1 MKRKHVNL
9 AAAATVVVAAAIAPA
24 IGITGNLTR
33 STRQASMVFAHFDRG
48 ANLMRGR
55 HANGWHVEGWIA
67 FLKADL
73 KITDQQLPQWERFA
87 SALREDIGR
96 MQELVTAH
104 RGPKDAA
111 SAENRRQSAVEQLDG
126 FEALAEAGLHAIQNV
141 APTFRALYAVLTVNQ
156 KENVDRLAGHRH
168 RGLMRH

>member
-1 MKRKHVNL
+1 MKRKHVIL

-55 HANGWHVEGWIA
+55 HANGWHVEGWVA

-87 SALREDIGR
+87 SALRENIGR

-111 SAENRRQSAVEQLDG
+111 SAENRRRVRWSSSMGSRHSPRQAC
-126 FEALAEAGLHAIQNV
+126 
-141 APTFRALYAVLTVNQ
+141 TRFRMSPRRSGRCT
-156 KENVDRLAGHRH
+156 RC
-168 RGLMRH
+168 